1 MIFFKE
7 RFKNKFDFLRRVT
20 LMRKQI
26 EKIITM
32 TVAAGLMTSTLFGEA
47 GYAAKVKKPYY
58 KTGVKTDYLVND
70 AALFKKTG
78 VVLSFRE
85 KYAETSGY
93 NPVSYSVYGLG
104 ADKER
109 PLTGYV
115 MIGNVNKFGKCISYE
130 VLDNTGSVDKIVLDG
145 KKSYKLD
152 KVRKPAENDSV
163 SWEDFGKKTA
173 AELNMEFKTAS
184 KLKIPEGK
192 HTLSITD
199 KHGHKSILKVWKDTK
214 APKIKVTRKGKK
226 ITCKITDKSG
236 IDEVNGKK
244 ISKNGKIIKSYTVK
258 GDCVVSDLAGNESV
272 SYSFK

>member
-1 MIFFKE
+1 MK
-7 RFKNKFDFLRRVT
+7 R
-20 LMRKQI
+20 QI
-26 EKIITM
+26 EKIMTM
-32 TVAAGLMTSTLFGEA
+32 AVAAGLMTSMLCGKVSH
-47 GYAAKVKKPYY
+47 AAKVKTPYY
-58 KTGVKTDYLVND
+58 KTGVKTDYLVKD
-70 AALFKKTG
+70 TAFYKKTG
-78 VVLSFRE
+78 EVLSFRE

-93 NPVSYSVYGLG
+93 NPVSYSVYGSG
-104 ADKER
+104 SGKQR